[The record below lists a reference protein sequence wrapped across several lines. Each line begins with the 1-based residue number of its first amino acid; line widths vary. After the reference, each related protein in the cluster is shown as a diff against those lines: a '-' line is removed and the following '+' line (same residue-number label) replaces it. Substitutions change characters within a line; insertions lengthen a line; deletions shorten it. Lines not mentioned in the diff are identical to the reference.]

1 MCIFHVAQ
9 RAEVR
14 SSTLQEKIRICII
27 LGSLVLLGACN
38 ITLLPKESENTGEH
52 LYTDPAHSGLLAGN
66 PFPNEGD
73 VCVSLNSNSVTE
85 PLEVEDHFLIAC
97 PKHEIGAI
105 QDRESQHNAKI
116 VGSAD
121 DWVVLSLPTT

>member
-1 MCIFHVAQ
+1 MCIFQVTQ
-9 RAEVR
+9 QTEVR
-14 SSTLQEKIRICII
+14 SSTLQEKIRICIM
-27 LGSLVLLGACN
+27 LCSLVVLGACN
-38 ITLLPKESENTGEH
+38 LTELPKESENTGEH
-52 LYTDPAHSGLLAGN
+52 LYTDPAHSGLIAGN
-66 PFPNEGD
+66 PFPKKGD

-105 QDRESQHNAKI
+105 QDRESQHNAKM
-116 VGSAD
+116 VGSAN